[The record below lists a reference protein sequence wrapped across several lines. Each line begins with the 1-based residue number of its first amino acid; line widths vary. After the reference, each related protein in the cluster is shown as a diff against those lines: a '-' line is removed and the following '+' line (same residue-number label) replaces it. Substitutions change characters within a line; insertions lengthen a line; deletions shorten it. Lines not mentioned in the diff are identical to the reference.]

1 MFDSIDDILSQ
12 LLDGTADDLDIS
24 PGLHDAADKE
34 YYGVGQYLADQSDL
48 GVTEWDVYPQGSF
61 RLGTVVRPIGK
72 DHYDLDMVCRLDL
85 AATSISQADLKER
98 VGRVLEAYLEDVEGQ
113 PGAPTDLEPSRRCW
127 VLKYPGAFHLDVL
140 PALPNEEDQ
149 PNGIRLTDKELTRW
163 QFSNPIEYAE
173 WFRKRSELEFLSKM
187 AVLEKRKEIPP
198 FPETQIKTTLQRV
211 VQFLKRHRDIY
222 FDGDPDRPPSILLS
236 TLAAFAYT
244 GAQDL
249 FSAVLQTATTMAE
262 FIEYVNGRWW
272 VRNPVAEENFADK
285 WNEYPERMEKFYSWR
300 DQLEADLN
308 DAASGSGIDVATES
322 LTRSLGDPVRKA
334 AGRIG
339 DTYRETRERGGL
351 RATSAGLLGTA
362 AGETVRSHGFYG
374 SSSAS

>member
-1 MFDSIDDILSQ
+1 MLSQ
-12 LLDGTADDLDIS
+12 LLDGTAEDLDI
-24 PGLHDAADKE
+24 PLNLHEAADKE
-34 YYGVGQYLADQSDL
+34 YYGVGQFLADQSDL

-85 AATSISQADLKER
+85 AATSISQAALKER
-98 VGRVLEAYLEDVEGQ
+98 VGIVLEAYLEHVEGQ

-127 VLKYPGAFHLDVL
+127 VLKYPGAFHLDIL

-149 PNGIRLTDKELTRW
+149 PNGLRLTDKELTRW
-163 QFSNPIEYAE
+163 QFSNPIEYTG
-173 WFRKRSELEFLSKM
+173 WFHHRSELEFLSKR

-211 VQFLKRHRDIY
+211 VQILKRHRDIY
-222 FDGDPDRPPSILLS
+222 FDGDLDRPPSILLS

-244 GAQDL
+244 GDQDL
-249 FSAVLQTATTMAE
+249 FSAVFQTTTTMAE
-262 FIEYVNGRWW
+262 FIEYIDGKWW
-272 VRNPVAEENFADK
+272 VKNPVAEENFADK
-285 WNEYPERMEKFYSWR
+285 WNEYPERMEKFYTWR

-308 DAASGSGIDVATES
+308 EAAGGAGIDVVTES

-334 AGRIG
+334 AGRMG
-339 DTYRETRERGGL
+339 DTYRDTRERGGL
-351 RATSAGLLGTA
+351 KATSAGLLGTA
-362 AGETVRSHGFYG
+362 AGETVRSHGFFG
-374 SSSAS
+374 SPER